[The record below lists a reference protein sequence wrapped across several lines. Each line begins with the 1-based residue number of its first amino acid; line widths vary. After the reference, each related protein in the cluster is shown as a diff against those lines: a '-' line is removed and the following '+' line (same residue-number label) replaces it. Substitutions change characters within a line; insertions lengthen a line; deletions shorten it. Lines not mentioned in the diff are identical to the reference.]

1 MYPHRSHILAPLTE
15 LTGLDLRAFHWAP
28 EHHKAFDNMKVLIAQ
43 DVLFRYLDHNKAFH
57 IYTDASDLQLGA
69 VIMQGGMPVAV
80 YSRKLNPVQRNYT
93 TIEKERLSVV
103 ETIKNSVLC
112 CSIATNCRST
122 RVIAISLSTL
132 SILSAFSVEDSSIQ
146 PSAHCIKGE
155 LNVLADALSRLPLI
169 ERHIKDAPVYG

>member
-80 YSRKLNPVQRNYT
+80 YSRKPSRKNVFLSL
-93 TIEKERLSVV
+93 KRL
-103 ETIKNSVLC
+103 KNSVLC

-146 PSAHCIKGE
+146 PLCSLH
-155 LNVLADALSRLPLI
+155 
-169 ERHIKDAPVYG
+169 

>member
-103 ETIKNSVLC
+103 ETVKKFRTMLFNCNELQVHTGHRNLTFNTLNSQRVL
-112 CSIATNCRST
+112 R
-122 RVIAISLSTL
+122 
-132 SILSAFSVEDSSIQ
+132 
-146 PSAHCIKGE
+146 
-155 LNVLADALSRLPLI
+155 
-169 ERHIKDAPVYG
+169 